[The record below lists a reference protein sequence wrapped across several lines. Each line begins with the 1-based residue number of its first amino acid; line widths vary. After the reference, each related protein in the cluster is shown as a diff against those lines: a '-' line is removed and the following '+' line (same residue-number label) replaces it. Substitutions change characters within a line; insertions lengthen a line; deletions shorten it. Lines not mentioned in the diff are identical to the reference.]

1 MSKKILI
8 VDDSPFIRMVLKSI
22 VERTVSGAQVFEAD
36 SGTTAFNQF
45 KKVIPDLILLDI
57 IMPEGENEGVDIL
70 KRIRDAAPQA
80 NIIMITAVGHDA
92 MINRCKELGVLDYI
106 VKPFDD
112 AQIEELLKK
121 YI

>member
-1 MSKKILI
+1 MKKILI
-8 VDDSPFIRMVLKSI
+8 VDDSPFIRLVLRGI
-22 VERTVSGAQVFEAD
+22 VEKTLPGSQVSEAD
-36 SGTTAFNQF
+36 SGTSAFREF
-45 KKVIPDLILLDI
+45 KKAVPDLVLLDI

-70 KRIRDAAPQA
+70 KRIKDASPQA
-80 NIIMITAVGHDA
+80 KIIMVTAVGHDA
-92 MINRCKELGVLDYI
+92 MIKRCKELGVEDYI